1 MSTPATR
8 ALRALVIGEA
18 LIDVIIDGEQKNERP
33 GGSPMNVAIGLAR
46 QGVDVAFVT
55 DLARDHLADQIELR
69 LVKEGIDV
77 YSPLR
82 SGRTSVAI
90 ATLNAHGDASYQFD
104 ITWNLEH
111 SDMPENGLAD
121 FLHFGS
127 LATRIQPGADHVDA
141 LIEKFRPNALVSYDP
156 NIRPRLD
163 LDRDDARER
172 VDRHA
177 ALADIVKASVDD
189 LLYLHPTHGLADAR
203 PDDAIVD
210 RMRSAAIDCWLASG
224 SALVAI
230 TDGENGVTL
239 ATERHRVHIPAN
251 PVSVVDTVGAGDAY
265 MAGLISGIDV
275 LGLRRQAHR
284 DDLAA
289 LDVSSL
295 RRIGCWAQRTA
306 ELTIGRVGAEPPTS
320 IELLEG
326 RAGAARVA

>member
-1 MSTPATR
+1 MNTAATR
-8 ALRALVIGEA
+8 PLRALVIGES
-18 LIDVIIDGEQKNERP
+18 LIDVLVHGDHRYERP

-55 DLARDHLADQIELR
+55 DLARDPLADQIELR

-111 SDMPENGLAD
+111 TDTPENGLAD
-121 FLHFGS
+121 VVHFGS

-210 RMRSAAIDCWLASG
+210 RMRNAAIDCWLASG

-239 ATERHRVHIPAN
+239 ATEHHRVHIPAN

-289 LDVSSL
+289 LDEQSL
-295 RRIGCWAQRTA
+295 RRIGGWAQLTA

-320 IELLEG
+320 LEMLH
-326 RAGAARVA
+326 ARDSRDQVA